1 MSPFEIIESLADF
14 QNPFPGA
21 LTLLHVARLGG
32 REARIALAQ
41 LWMTEGIP
49 FAFVE
54 CPVLYDSVRLWLGKR
69 LNVHA
74 KEISITGSG
83 RTGESLNPQRTGKP
97 FDAKSDLDLFVV
109 SGKLFNLFRDEFS
122 RWAEDYERGV
132 VWPRHE
138 GEEKYWKDH
147 KARGPKVIQ
156 KGFIDAKMIPTW
168 KRYQMSQRTANCMWQ
183 LVEKLKLTGKGPKPL
198 RASVRIYADWDSL
211 INRISYNLR
220 SLAEATTRAS

>member
-1 MSPFEIIESLADF
+1 M
-14 QNPFPGA
+14 
-21 LTLLHVARLGG
+21 GG

-97 FDAKSDLDLFVV
+97 FDAKSDLDLFVYRAC
-109 SGKLFNLFRDEFS
+109 SIYFEMNSADGLRT
-122 RWAEDYERGV
+122 RGV

-138 GEEKYWKDH
+138 GEENTGRIIKLEGQRLFK
-147 KARGPKVIQ
+147 RGLL
-156 KGFIDAKMIPTW
+156 T
-168 KRYQMSQRTANCMWQ
+168 QR
-183 LVEKLKLTGKGPKPL
+183 
-198 RASVRIYADWDSL
+198 
-211 INRISYNLR
+211 
-220 SLAEATTRAS
+220 